1 MKPPT
6 PATRAVSVLGMLA
19 LLASCGTSP
28 SQTQASVVVEAT
40 GAGTLSVTT
49 VTAAVPGP
57 DSADSL
63 PVHVSGPTAD
73 AAAWRAAAWQGAT
86 PAILIA
92 GRVPHGPTV
101 SFDVGATSGPPVQPV
116 GDAMLAVAA
125 LAALRGT
132 ELRTDA
138 TLVADVAPNGG
149 LFPVTGTAARRNPR
163 ATSGVTVL
171 VPDGD
176 LATVEQAYAALTH
189 DEHVAPVAS
198 GDPPTDPELVELL
211 VIATNQIIDQ
221 VEAAAAAQPATAEGR
236 SRRRELLTAADA
248 ARMQLSADR
257 PYSAYSTVTL
267 AQQQAAMADA
277 AAAVTDR
284 LGRERRILARE
295 LTALQ
300 RRASDRMDLAAST
313 PLDHVEQYPAL
324 ADALTWASG
333 TMGILDLAQRRLR
346 VAASRAELATVAA
359 DLARS
364 DYRLRTYL
372 PLQVEAVQQVG
383 QVRPEDAPQLLSVL
397 AHFATLMGEAAAA
410 TRLPGSGSS
419 AAADRAAAQL
429 RVWRTMPRDD
439 TEQATT
445 VARLAAALS
454 AYIASANSAMPQ
466 RNVDPGCSP
475 ARSTWRRSRTDRSP
489 PPPRSWDSTRPSSNG
504 VTSGDGPGRRRTP
517 ARWWTTALARP
528 GSPTSGTR
536 RCRVGS

>member
-1 MKPPT
+1 
-6 PATRAVSVLGMLA
+6 MLA

-28 SQTQASVVVEAT
+28 SQTQASVVVEAV
-40 GAGTLSVTT
+40 GAETPSVTT

-57 DSADSL
+57 DPTDSL
-63 PVHVSGPTAD
+63 PVHVFGPAAD
-73 AAAWRAAAWQGAT
+73 SAAWSAAAWQGAT

-101 SFDVGATSGPPVQPV
+101 SFDIAASPPVRPA

-138 TLVADVAPNGG
+138 ALVADVAPNGG
-149 LFPVTGTAARRNPR
+149 LFPVAGTAAARNQL
-163 ATSGVTVL
+163 ATGGVTVL
-171 VPDGD
+171 VPDEN
-176 LATVEQAYAALTH
+176 LTTVEQAYAALTH

-248 ARMQLSADR
+248 ARMQMSADR

-333 TMGILDLAQRRLR
+333 TMGILELAERRLR
-346 VAASRAELATVAA
+346 AAANRTEFETVAA

-383 QVRPEDAPQLLSVL
+383 RVRPEDRPQIL
-397 AHFATLMGEAAAA
+397 AALADFATLLGEAAAA
-410 TRLPGSGSS
+410 RPDGGSS
-419 AAADRAAAQL
+419 AASDRAAAQL

-454 AYIASANSAMPQ
+454 AYIAAANSAMPQ
-466 RNVDPGCSP
+466 RNVDPSLFTRQIEVASQQNGSIATTAAELGFDP
-475 ARSTWRRSRTDRSP
+475 SFIEWGDEWG
-489 PPPRSWDSTRPSSNG
+489 RSWAAPH
-504 VTSGDGPGRRRTP
+504 
-517 ARWWTTALARP
+517 P
-528 GSPTSGTR
+528 GSVVDDGTR
-536 RCRVGS
+536 ATGLTYQWYASVQGRILSSLAQ